1 MIMNANIAELQKKPL
16 FSLTVEEFIAIQ
28 QTVVNIPPPVT
39 EQSKFLG
46 IEEAIL
52 LTGYK
57 KSTLYRKTCMGT
69 IPFIKRGAKIL
80 FIREELE
87 NWILE
92 NRKESEA
99 QSVEEIENR
108 FYQNAKKRNK

>member
-1 MIMNANIAELQKKPL
+1 
-16 FSLTVEEFIAIQ
+16 
-28 QTVVNIPPPVT
+28 
-39 EQSKFLG
+39 
-46 IEEAIL
+46 
-52 LTGYK
+52 
-57 KSTLYRKTCMGT
+57 MGT

-92 NRKESEA
+92 NRKDSESK
-99 QSVEEIENR
+99 SVEEIESK

>member
-1 MIMNANIAELQKKPL
+1 MSTNFIELQKKPL

-28 QTVVNIPPPVT
+28 QSVVNIPSPIT

-46 IEEAIL
+46 IEEAMR

-92 NRKESEA
+92 NRKYSEI
-99 QSVEEIENR
+99 QGIEELENR
-108 FYQNAKKRNK
+108 FYQKEKNRNK